1 MFWEKRI
8 YGYNPPRIHIEAIIT
23 FDLVDLV
30 EIMLALRTI
39 YLLHRRAEGSGN
51 VEQSEPQQDDHKVN
65 LFKQATR
72 ISRQA
77 ALEPKFFP
85 SPYKLVQT
93 RESWNFPRVDWWVT

>member
-1 MFWEKRI
+1 MFWGKKI

-65 LFKQATR
+65 LFKQATFFFPDKLR
-72 ISRQA
+72 LSQV
-77 ALEPKFFP
+77 FFP
-85 SPYKLVQT
+85 SPYKLVKNQGKL
-93 RESWNFPRVDWWVT
+93 EFP